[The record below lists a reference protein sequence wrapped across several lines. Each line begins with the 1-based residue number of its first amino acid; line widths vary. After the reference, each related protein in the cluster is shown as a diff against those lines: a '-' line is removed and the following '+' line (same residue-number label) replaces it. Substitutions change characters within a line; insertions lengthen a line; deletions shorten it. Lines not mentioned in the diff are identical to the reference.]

1 MTDEPQKPQMHFAQ
15 DDETEKLKQ
24 WWKRNGTG
32 IVAGIVLGVGGVSG
46 IQGWRMYQDYQT
58 GQASMYYQQMLVAVA
73 KEDNEAAVRAAD
85 TLVVSHSESGYA
97 DIARLMLARL
107 AVDAGDHGQA
117 ETVLEDL
124 LAVTK
129 DPAMGHT
136 ARIRLAVL
144 ALQAGN
150 PDRIKALAAEG
161 QEGGF
166 ASQYQELLGDALAE
180 VGEWEQAQQ
189 AYQSAL
195 AAMASDSPAGQLLNA
210 KLNMTRQGADTL

>member
-1 MTDEPQKPQMHFAQ
+1 MTDEQQGPQMHFAQ

-32 IVAGIVLGVGGVSG
+32 IVAGIVIGIGGVSG

-58 GQASMYYQQMLVAVA
+58 GQASMYYEQMLVAVA
-73 KEDNEAAVRAAD
+73 EEDNETVVRAAD
-85 TLVVSHSESGYA
+85 TLVASHSETGYA

-107 AVDAGDHGQA
+107 AADAGNHG
-117 ETVLEDL
+117 ETEAALENL
-124 LAVTK
+124 LSVTK
-129 DPAMGHT
+129 DPAMAHT

-144 ALQAGN
+144 ALQAGK

-161 QEGGF
+161 QNEGF

-180 VGEWEQAQQ
+180 AGNWGKAQQ
-189 AYQSAL
+189 AYQTAL
-195 AAMASDSPAGQLLNA
+195 ATMASDSPAGQLLNA
-210 KLNMTRQGADTL
+210 KLNMTRKGSDSQ

>member
-144 ALQAGN
+144 ALQAGKA
-150 PDRIKALAAEG
+150 DRIKALAAEG

-195 AAMASDSPAGQLLNA
+195 AAMASDSSAGQLLNA

>member
-1 MTDEPQKPQMHFAQ
+1 MTDEQQGPRMHFAQ

-32 IVAGIVLGVGGVSG
+32 IVAGIVIGIGGVSG
-46 IQGWRMYQDYQT
+46 IQGWRMYQDYQA
-58 GQASMYYQQMLVAVA
+58 GQASMYYEQMLVAVA
-73 KEDNEAAVRAAD
+73 KEDNETVVRAAD
-85 TLVVSHSESGYA
+85 TLVASHSETGYA

-107 AVDAGDHGQA
+107 AADAGNHGQTEA
-117 ETVLEDL
+117 ALENL

-129 DPAMGHT
+129 DPAMAHT

-144 ALQAGN
+144 ALQAGK

-161 QEGGF
+161 QNEGF

-180 VGEWEQAQQ
+180 VGDWGKAQQ
-189 AYQSAL
+189 AYQTAL
-195 AAMASDSPAGQLLNA
+195 ATMASDSPAGQLLNA
-210 KLNMTRQGADTL
+210 KLNMTRKGSDSQ

>member
-144 ALQAGN
+144 ALQAGK

-166 ASQYQELLGDALAE
+166 ASQYQELLGDALTE

-195 AAMASDSPAGQLLNA
+195 AAMASDSSAGQLLNA

>member
-1 MTDEPQKPQMHFAQ
+1 MTDEQQGPRMHFAQ

-32 IVAGIVLGVGGVSG
+32 IVAGIVIGIGGVSG
-46 IQGWRMYQDYQT
+46 IQGWRMYQDYQA
-58 GQASMYYQQMLVAVA
+58 GQASMYYEQMLVAVA
-73 KEDNEAAVRAAD
+73 KEDNEAVVRAAD
-85 TLVVSHSESGYA
+85 TLVASHSETGYA

-107 AVDAGDHGQA
+107 AADAGNHGQTEA
-117 ETVLEDL
+117 ALENL

-129 DPAMGHT
+129 DPAMAHT

-144 ALQAGN
+144 ALQAGK

-161 QEGGF
+161 QNEGF

-180 VGEWEQAQQ
+180 VGDWGKAQQ
-189 AYQSAL
+189 AYQTAL
-195 AAMASDSPAGQLLNA
+195 ATMASDSPAGQLLNA
-210 KLNMTRQGADTL
+210 KLNMTRKGSDSQ

>member
-1 MTDEPQKPQMHFAQ
+1 MHFAQ

-32 IVAGIVLGVGGVSG
+32 IVAGIVIGIGGVSG

-58 GQASMYYQQMLVAVA
+58 GQASMYYEQMLVAVA
-73 KEDNEAAVRAAD
+73 KEDNEAVVRAAD
-85 TLVVSHSESGYA
+85 TLVASHSETGYA

-107 AVDAGDHGQA
+107 AADAGNHGQTEA
-117 ETVLEDL
+117 ALENL

-129 DPAMGHT
+129 DPAMAHT

-144 ALQAGN
+144 ALQAGK

-161 QEGGF
+161 QNEGF

-180 VGEWEQAQQ
+180 AGNWGKAQQ
-189 AYQSAL
+189 AYQTAL
-195 AAMASDSPAGQLLNA
+195 ATMASDSPAGQLLNA
-210 KLNMTRQGADTL
+210 KLNMTRKGSDSQ

>member
-1 MTDEPQKPQMHFAQ
+1 MHFAQ

-32 IVAGIVLGVGGVSG
+32 IVAGIVIGIGGVSG
-46 IQGWRMYQDYQT
+46 IQGWRMYQDYQV
-58 GQASMYYQQMLVAVA
+58 GQASMYYEQMLVAVA
-73 KEDNEAAVRAAD
+73 KEDNEAVVRAAD
-85 TLVVSHSESGYA
+85 TLVASHSETGYA

-107 AVDAGDHGQA
+107 AADAGNHGQTEA
-117 ETVLEDL
+117 ALENL

-129 DPAMGHT
+129 DPAMAHT

-144 ALQAGN
+144 ALQAGK

-161 QEGGF
+161 QNEGF

-180 VGEWEQAQQ
+180 VGDWGKAQQ
-189 AYQSAL
+189 AYQTAL
-195 AAMASDSPAGQLLNA
+195 ATMASDSPAGQLLNA
-210 KLNMTRQGADTL
+210 KLNMTRKGSDSQ

>member
-1 MTDEPQKPQMHFAQ
+1 MHFAQ

-32 IVAGIVLGVGGVSG
+32 IVAGIVIGIGGVSG

-58 GQASMYYQQMLVAVA
+58 GQASMYYEQMLVAVA
-73 KEDNEAAVRAAD
+73 EEDNGTVVRAAD
-85 TLVVSHSESGYA
+85 TLVTSHSETGYA

-107 AVDAGDHGQA
+107 AADAGNHG
-117 ETVLEDL
+117 ETEAALENL
-124 LAVTK
+124 LSVTK
-129 DPAMGHT
+129 DPAMAHT

-144 ALQAGN
+144 ALQAGK

-161 QEGGF
+161 QNEGF

-180 VGEWEQAQQ
+180 AGNWGKAQQ
-189 AYQSAL
+189 AYQTAL
-195 AAMASDSPAGQLLNA
+195 ATMASDSPAGQLLNA
-210 KLNMTRQGADTL
+210 KLNMTRKGSDNQ

>member
-144 ALQAGN
+144 ALQAGKA
-150 PDRIKALAAEG
+150 DRIKALAAEG

-166 ASQYQELLGDALAE
+166 ASQYQELLGDALTE

-195 AAMASDSPAGQLLNA
+195 AAMASDSSAGP
-210 KLNMTRQGADTL
+210 

>member
-1 MTDEPQKPQMHFAQ
+1 MHFAQ

-32 IVAGIVLGVGGVSG
+32 IVAGIVIGIGGVSG
-46 IQGWRMYQDYQT
+46 IQGWRMYQDYQA
-58 GQASMYYQQMLVAVA
+58 GQASMYYEQMLVAVA
-73 KEDNEAAVRAAD
+73 KEDNEAVVRAAD
-85 TLVVSHSESGYA
+85 TLVASHSETGYA

-107 AVDAGDHGQA
+107 AADAGNHGQTEA
-117 ETVLEDL
+117 ALENL

-129 DPAMGHT
+129 DPAMAHT

-144 ALQAGN
+144 ALQAGK

-161 QEGGF
+161 QNEGF

-180 VGEWEQAQQ
+180 VGDWGKAQQ
-189 AYQSAL
+189 AYQTAL
-195 AAMASDSPAGQLLNA
+195 ATMASDSPAGQLLNA
-210 KLNMTRQGADTL
+210 KLNMTRKGSDSQ

>member
-144 ALQAGN
+144 ALQAGKA
-150 PDRIKALAAEG
+150 DRIKALAAEG

-166 ASQYQELLGDALAE
+166 ASQYQELLGDALTE

-195 AAMASDSPAGQLLNA
+195 AAMASDSSAGQLLNA

>member
-1 MTDEPQKPQMHFAQ
+1 MHFAQ

-32 IVAGIVLGVGGVSG
+32 IVAGIVIGIGGVSG

-58 GQASMYYQQMLVAVA
+58 GQASMYYEQMLVAVA
-73 KEDNEAAVRAAD
+73 KEDNEAVVRAAD
-85 TLVVSHSESGYA
+85 TLVSSHSETGYA

-107 AVDAGDHGQA
+107 AAEAGDHGQA
-117 ETVLEDL
+117 EAALEDL
-124 LAVTK
+124 LSVTK
-129 DPAMGHT
+129 DPAMAHT

-144 ALQAGN
+144 ALQAGK
-150 PDRIKALAAEG
+150 PDRIKTLAAEG
-161 QEGGF
+161 ENGGF

-180 VGEWEQAQQ
+180 VGDWEQAQQ
-189 AYQSAL
+189 AYEAAL
-195 AAMASDSPAGQLLNA
+195 ATMASGSPAGQLLNA

>member
-1 MTDEPQKPQMHFAQ
+1 MTDEQQGPQIHFAQ

-32 IVAGIVLGVGGVSG
+32 IVAGIVIGVGGVSG
-46 IQGWRMYQDYQT
+46 IQGWRMYQDYQA

-73 KEDNEAAVRAAD
+73 KEDNETVVRAAD
-85 TLVVSHSESGYA
+85 TLVASHSESGYA

-107 AVDAGDHGQA
+107 AADAGDHGQA
-117 ETVLEDL
+117 EAALEDL
-124 LAVTK
+124 LSVTK
-129 DPAMGHT
+129 DPAMAHT

-144 ALQAGN
+144 ALRAGK
-150 PDRIKALAAEG
+150 PDRIKTLAAEG
-161 QEGGF
+161 ENGGF

-180 VGEWEQAQQ
+180 VGDWEQAQQ
-189 AYQSAL
+189 AYEAAL
-195 AAMASDSPAGQLLNA
+195 ATMTSDSPAGQLLNA

>member
-1 MTDEPQKPQMHFAQ
+1 MHFAQ

-32 IVAGIVLGVGGVSG
+32 IVAGIVIGIGGVSG

-58 GQASMYYQQMLVAVA
+58 GQASMYYEQMLVAVA
-73 KEDNEAAVRAAD
+73 EEDNETVVRAAD
-85 TLVVSHSESGYA
+85 TLVASHSETGYA

-107 AVDAGDHGQA
+107 AADAGNHG
-117 ETVLEDL
+117 ETEAALENL
-124 LAVTK
+124 LSVTK
-129 DPAMGHT
+129 DPAMAHT

-144 ALQAGN
+144 ALQAGQ

-161 QEGGF
+161 QNEGF

-180 VGEWEQAQQ
+180 AGNWGKAQQ
-189 AYQSAL
+189 AYQTAL
-195 AAMASDSPAGQLLNA
+195 ATMASDSPAGQLLNA
-210 KLNMTRQGADTL
+210 KLNMTRKGSDNQ

>member
-1 MTDEPQKPQMHFAQ
+1 MTDEQQGPQMHFAQ

-32 IVAGIVLGVGGVSG
+32 IVAGIVIGIGGVSG

-58 GQASMYYQQMLVAVA
+58 GQASMYYEQMLVAVA
-73 KEDNEAAVRAAD
+73 EEDNETVVRAAD
-85 TLVVSHSESGYA
+85 TLVTSHSETGYA

-107 AVDAGDHGQA
+107 AADAGNHG
-117 ETVLEDL
+117 ETEAALENL
-124 LAVTK
+124 LSVTK
-129 DPAMGHT
+129 DPAMAHT

-144 ALQAGN
+144 ALQAGK

-161 QEGGF
+161 QNEGF

-180 VGEWEQAQQ
+180 VGDWGKAQQ
-189 AYQSAL
+189 AYQTAL
-195 AAMASDSPAGQLLNA
+195 ATMASDSPAGQLLNA
-210 KLNMTRQGADTL
+210 KLNMTRKGSDSQ

>member
-1 MTDEPQKPQMHFAQ
+1 MHFAQ

-32 IVAGIVLGVGGVSG
+32 IVAGIVIGIGGVSG

-58 GQASMYYQQMLVAVA
+58 GQASMYYEQMLVAVA
-73 KEDNEAAVRAAD
+73 EEDNETVVRAAD
-85 TLVVSHSESGYA
+85 TLVASHSETGYA

-107 AVDAGDHGQA
+107 AADAGNHGQTEA
-117 ETVLEDL
+117 ALENL

-129 DPAMGHT
+129 DPAMAHT

-144 ALQAGN
+144 ALQAGK

-161 QEGGF
+161 QNEGF

-180 VGEWEQAQQ
+180 AGNWGKAQQ
-189 AYQSAL
+189 AYQTAL
-195 AAMASDSPAGQLLNA
+195 ATMASDSPAGQLLNA
-210 KLNMTRQGADTL
+210 KLNMTRKGSDSQ

>member
-1 MTDEPQKPQMHFAQ
+1 MTDEQQGPRMHFAQ

-32 IVAGIVLGVGGVSG
+32 IVAGIVIGIGGVSG
-46 IQGWRMYQDYQT
+46 IQGWRMYQDYQV
-58 GQASMYYQQMLVAVA
+58 GQASMYYEQMLVAVA
-73 KEDNEAAVRAAD
+73 KEDNEAVVRAAD
-85 TLVVSHSESGYA
+85 TLVASHSETGYA

-107 AVDAGDHGQA
+107 AADAGNHGQTEA
-117 ETVLEDL
+117 ALENL

-129 DPAMGHT
+129 DPAMAHT

-144 ALQAGN
+144 ALQAGK

-161 QEGGF
+161 QNEGF

-180 VGEWEQAQQ
+180 VGDWGKAQQ
-189 AYQSAL
+189 AYQTAL
-195 AAMASDSPAGQLLNA
+195 ATMASDSPAGQLLNA
-210 KLNMTRQGADTL
+210 KLNMTRKGSDSQ

>member
-1 MTDEPQKPQMHFAQ
+1 MTDEQQGPQMHFAQ

-32 IVAGIVLGVGGVSG
+32 IVAGIVIGIGGVSG

-58 GQASMYYQQMLVAVA
+58 GQASMYYEQMLVAVA
-73 KEDNEAAVRAAD
+73 EEDNETVVRAAD
-85 TLVVSHSESGYA
+85 TLVASHSETGYA

-107 AVDAGDHGQA
+107 AADAGNHG
-117 ETVLEDL
+117 ETEAALENL
-124 LAVTK
+124 LSVTK
-129 DPAMGHT
+129 DPAMAHT

-144 ALQAGN
+144 ALQAGK

-161 QEGGF
+161 QNEGF

-180 VGEWEQAQQ
+180 AGNWGKAQQ
-189 AYQSAL
+189 AYQTAL
-195 AAMASDSPAGQLLNA
+195 ATMASDSPAGQLLNA
-210 KLNMTRQGADTL
+210 KLNMTRKGSDNQ

>member
-1 MTDEPQKPQMHFAQ
+1 MHFAQ

-32 IVAGIVLGVGGVSG
+32 IVAGIVIGIGGVGG

-58 GQASMYYQQMLVAVA
+58 GQASMYYEQMLVAVA
-73 KEDNEAAVRAAD
+73 KEDNETVVRAAD
-85 TLVVSHSESGYA
+85 TLVASHSETGYA

-107 AVDAGDHGQA
+107 AADAGNHGQTEA
-117 ETVLEDL
+117 ALENL

-129 DPAMGHT
+129 DPAMAHT

-144 ALQAGN
+144 ALQAGK

-161 QEGGF
+161 QNEGF

-180 VGEWEQAQQ
+180 VGDWDKAQQ
-189 AYQSAL
+189 AYQTAL
-195 AAMASDSPAGQLLNA
+195 ATMASDSPAGQLLNA
-210 KLNMTRQGADTL
+210 KLNMTRKGSDSQ

>member
-144 ALQAGN
+144 ALQAGKA
-150 PDRIKALAAEG
+150 DRIKALAAEG

-166 ASQYQELLGDALAE
+166 ASQYQELLGDALTE

>member
-1 MTDEPQKPQMHFAQ
+1 MHFAQ

-32 IVAGIVLGVGGVSG
+32 IVAGIVIGIGGVSG

-58 GQASMYYQQMLVAVA
+58 GQASMYYEQMLVAVA
-73 KEDNEAAVRAAD
+73 EEDNETVVRAAD
-85 TLVVSHSESGYA
+85 TLVTSHSETGYA

-107 AVDAGDHGQA
+107 AADAGNHG
-117 ETVLEDL
+117 ETEAALENL
-124 LAVTK
+124 LSVTK
-129 DPAMGHT
+129 DPAMAHT

-144 ALQAGN
+144 ALQAGK

-161 QEGGF
+161 QNEGF

-180 VGEWEQAQQ
+180 AGNWGKAQQ
-189 AYQSAL
+189 AYQTAL
-195 AAMASDSPAGQLLNA
+195 ATMASDSPAGQLLNA
-210 KLNMTRQGADTL
+210 KLNMTRKGSDSQ

>member
-1 MTDEPQKPQMHFAQ
+1 MIDEQQGPKMHFAQ

-32 IVAGIVLGVGGVSG
+32 IVAGIVIGIGGVGG

-58 GQASMYYQQMLVAVA
+58 GQASMYYEQMLVAVA
-73 KEDNEAAVRAAD
+73 KEDNETVVRAAD
-85 TLVVSHSESGYA
+85 TLVASHSETGYA

-107 AVDAGDHGQA
+107 AADAGNHGQTEA
-117 ETVLEDL
+117 ALENL

-129 DPAMGHT
+129 DPAMAHT

-144 ALQAGN
+144 ALQAGK

-161 QEGGF
+161 QNEGF

-180 VGEWEQAQQ
+180 VGDWDKAQQ
-189 AYQSAL
+189 AYQTAL
-195 AAMASDSPAGQLLNA
+195 ATMASDSPAGQLLNA
-210 KLNMTRQGADTL
+210 KLNMTRKGSDSQ

>member
-73 KEDNEAAVRAAD
+73 KEDNEAAVRVAD

-144 ALQAGN
+144 ALQAGKA
-150 PDRIKALAAEG
+150 DRIKALAAEG

-195 AAMASDSPAGQLLNA
+195 AAMASDSSAGQLLNA

>member
-1 MTDEPQKPQMHFAQ
+1 MHFAQ

-32 IVAGIVLGVGGVSG
+32 IVAGIVIGIGGVSG
-46 IQGWRMYQDYQT
+46 IQGWRMYQDYQV
-58 GQASMYYQQMLVAVA
+58 GQASMYYEQMLVAVA
-73 KEDNEAAVRAAD
+73 EEDNETVVRAAD
-85 TLVVSHSESGYA
+85 TLVASHSETGYA

-107 AVDAGDHGQA
+107 AADAGNHGQTEA
-117 ETVLEDL
+117 ALENL

-129 DPAMGHT
+129 DPAMAHT

-144 ALQAGN
+144 ALQAGK

-161 QEGGF
+161 QNEGF

-180 VGEWEQAQQ
+180 VGDWGKAQQ
-189 AYQSAL
+189 AYQTAL
-195 AAMASDSPAGQLLNA
+195 ATMASDSPAGQLLNA
-210 KLNMTRQGADTL
+210 KLNMTRKGSDSQ

>member
-1 MTDEPQKPQMHFAQ
+1 MTDEQQGPRMHFAQ

-32 IVAGIVLGVGGVSG
+32 IVAGIVIGIGGVSG
-46 IQGWRMYQDYQT
+46 IQGWRVYQDYQV
-58 GQASMYYQQMLVAVA
+58 GQASMYYEQMLVAVA
-73 KEDNEAAVRAAD
+73 KEDNEAVVRAAD
-85 TLVVSHSESGYA
+85 TLVASHSETGYA

-107 AVDAGDHGQA
+107 AADAGNHGQTEA
-117 ETVLEDL
+117 ALENL

-129 DPAMGHT
+129 DPAMAHT

-144 ALQAGN
+144 ALQAGK

-161 QEGGF
+161 QNEGF

-180 VGEWEQAQQ
+180 VGDWGKAQQ
-189 AYQSAL
+189 AYQTAL
-195 AAMASDSPAGQLLNA
+195 ATMASDSPAGQLLNA
-210 KLNMTRQGADTL
+210 KLNMTRKGSDSQ